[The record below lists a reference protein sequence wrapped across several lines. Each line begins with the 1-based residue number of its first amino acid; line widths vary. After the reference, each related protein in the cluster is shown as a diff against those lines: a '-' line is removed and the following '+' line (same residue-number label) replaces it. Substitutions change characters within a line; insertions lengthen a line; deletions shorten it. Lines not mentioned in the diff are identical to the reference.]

1 MPEHEIVGFQALVNG
16 HVQGVGFRY
25 FVHDT
30 ALSLGV
36 KGWVRNRWNG
46 DVEVLAEGERP
57 ALEKLLSSI
66 RRGPRTS
73 HVMGV
78 QVDWQPATGDFNNFR
93 IRRTTV

>member
-1 MPEHEIVGFQALVNG
+1 MPELELACFHAIVTG

-25 FVHDT
+25 FVHDN
-30 ALSLGV
+30 AISLGL
-36 KGWVRNRWNG
+36 KGWVRNLRNG
-46 DVEVLAEGERP
+46 DVEVLVEGERA

-73 HVMGV
+73 YVMGV
-78 QVDWQPATGDFNNFR
+78 QVDWQPTTGDYHSFR